1 MESFLEVI
9 EIINGGVAPNNVPGC
24 NFTDP
29 YYNSWPKIDK
39 KYDEEI
45 ATYIT
50 TNRCQFYNRCR
61 IFDNIDPCYLIK
73 YQKLR
78 LYLWHASLYKACIT
92 TCKITGT
99 PTFFYL
105 GWGAFYASLPE
116 IAKEKQRKKI
126 IKVMRAGMNTG
137 VSANTF
143 SMLFGACPVPNFCSI
158 ILEITEPTEKVIKE
172 IRVIN
177 DITAKEIDSYLRGLA
192 FSTSLRCAW
201 IRGCLCT

>member
-1 MESFLEVI
+1 MDTFHEVI
-9 EIINGGVAPNNVPGC
+9 EIINSKVAPNNVPGC

-29 YYNSWPKIDK
+29 YYNKWPKIDK

-50 TNRCQFYNRCR
+50 TYR
-61 IFDNIDPCYLIK
+61 IYEPIYPSYMMK
-73 YQKLR
+73 YQQLR

-105 GWGAFYASLPE
+105 GWGAFYASCKE
-116 IAKEKQRKKI
+116 ASKEKQRKKI

-137 VSANTF
+137 ISANTF

-158 ILEITEPTEKVIKE
+158 ILSITEPTIKTIKE
-172 IRVIN
+172 IRIIN
-177 DITAKEIDSYLRGLA
+177 EITAKEIDSYLRGLA
-192 FSTSLRCAW
+192 FPTSLRCAW
-201 IRGCLCT
+201 IRGCLNI